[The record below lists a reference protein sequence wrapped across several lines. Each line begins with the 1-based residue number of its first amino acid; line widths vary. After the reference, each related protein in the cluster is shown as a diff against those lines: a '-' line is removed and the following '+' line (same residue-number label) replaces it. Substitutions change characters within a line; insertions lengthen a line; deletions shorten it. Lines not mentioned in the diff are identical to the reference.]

1 MPSEMKLG
9 LFLRPTGHHVAG
21 WRDPGA
27 NTDGSFEHFAEM
39 ARIAEEACFD
49 LLFCADI
56 ATLWEGSN
64 ESLCRLGTIARIDP
78 YTLLSGLGARTSKIG
93 LVCTGS
99 TTYDEPFH
107 VARRFASLDLA
118 TNGRAGWNLVTSMHE
133 AEAKNFGRAQ
143 HLHKTERY
151 RRARE
156 FARVVRGLWDS
167 WEPDAFVR
175 DKQSALFFDPDK
187 LHVLNHQGDYFRVQG
202 PLNVPPSPQGHPIMV
217 QAGASDEGRELA
229 AETADIIFSAT
240 TAIED
245 AKAFYADV
253 KSRMAKY
260 GREPFELKIM
270 PGFNAIVAETMDEA
284 QAKHERLQDLIPP
297 AVGLRMLSH
306 YMGYD
311 LTSYPE
317 DGPLPELEEKAA
329 GKTTRADLL
338 AGLARRENLNLRQLY
353 KRVAGARGHFQIV
366 GTPRSIADTM
376 QEWFENGAADG
387 FNVMPSTFPG
397 GLTDFVALVIPELR
411 RRGLFRRAYQGSTL
425 RQHLGLGP
433 ARRTD
438 WQNPGRS
445 LEAAGVNRAAS

>member
-1 MPSEMKLG
+1 MPTEMKLG

-27 NTDGSFEHFAEM
+27 DTDGSFRHFAEM
-39 ARIAEEACFD
+39 ARIAEDACFD

-64 ESLCRLGTIARIDP
+64 DSLCRLGTIARIEP
-78 YTLLSGLGARTSKIG
+78 YTLLSGLGALTSRIG

-118 TNGRAGWNLVTSMHE
+118 TGGRAGWNLVTSMHE
-133 AEAKNFGRAQ
+133 AEAKNFGRPE
-143 HLHKTERY
+143 HLRKDERY

-175 DKQSALFFDPDK
+175 DKESGLFFDPTK
-187 LHVLNHQGDYFRVQG
+187 LHILNHQGDYFRVQG
-202 PLNVPPSPQGHPIMV
+202 PLNVPPSPQGYPVMV

-229 AETADIIFSAT
+229 AETAEIVFAASAS
-240 TAIED
+240 IDD
-245 AKAFYADV
+245 AKEFYKDV

-260 GREPFELKIM
+260 GRPPSDLKIM
-270 PGFNAIVAETMDEA
+270 PGFNPIVGKTLEEA

-311 LTSYPE
+311 LTGYPE
-317 DGPLPELEEKAA
+317 DEPLPELGGRPA
-329 GKTTRADLL
+329 GRTTRADLL
-338 AGLARRENLNLRQLY
+338 AGIAKRENLTLRQLY

-366 GTPRSIADTM
+366 GTSGSIVDTM
-376 QEWFENGAADG
+376 QEWVETGAADG
-387 FNVMPSTFPG
+387 FNVMPSTFPE
-397 GLTDFVALVIPELR
+397 GLTDFVEMVMPELR
-411 RRGLFRRAYQGSTL
+411 RRGLFRKAYQGATL
-425 RQHLGLGP
+425 RDHLGL
-433 ARRTD
+433 
-438 WQNPGRS
+438 
-445 LEAAGVNRAAS
+445 AAPRQVA

>member
-1 MPSEMKLG
+1 
-9 LFLRPTGHHVAG
+9 
-21 WRDPGA
+21 
-27 NTDGSFEHFAEM
+27 M
-39 ARIAEEACFD
+39 ARIAEDACFD

-64 ESLCRLGTIARIDP
+64 DSLCRLGTIARIEP
-78 YTLLSGLGARTSKIG
+78 YTLLSGLGALTSRIG

-118 TNGRAGWNLVTSMHE
+118 TGGRAGWNLVTSMHE
-133 AEAKNFGRAQ
+133 AEAKNFGRPE
-143 HLHKTERY
+143 HLRKDERY

-175 DKQSALFFDPDK
+175 DKESGLFFDPTK
-187 LHVLNHQGDYFRVQG
+187 LHILNHQGDYFRVQG
-202 PLNVPPSPQGHPIMV
+202 PLNVPPSPQGYPVMV

-229 AETADIIFSAT
+229 AETAEIVFAASAS
-240 TAIED
+240 IDD
-245 AKAFYADV
+245 AKEFYKDV

-260 GREPFELKIM
+260 GRPPSDLKIM
-270 PGFNAIVAETMDEA
+270 PGFNPIVGKTLEEA

-311 LTSYPE
+311 LTGYPE
-317 DGPLPELEEKAA
+317 DEPLPELGGRPA
-329 GKTTRADLL
+329 GRTTRADLL
-338 AGLARRENLNLRQLY
+338 AGIAKRENLTLRQLY

-366 GTPRSIADTM
+366 GTSGSIVDTM
-376 QEWFENGAADG
+376 QEWVETGAADG
-387 FNVMPSTFPG
+387 FNVMPSTFPE
-397 GLTDFVALVIPELR
+397 GLTDFVEMVMPELR
-411 RRGLFRRAYQGSTL
+411 RRGLFRKAYQGATL
-425 RQHLGLGP
+425 RDHLGL
-433 ARRTD
+433 
-438 WQNPGRS
+438 
-445 LEAAGVNRAAS
+445 AAPRQVA